1 VVKRIKK
8 EGLLFS
14 FWHFSSSQRER
25 Y

>member
-1 VVKRIKK
+1 VKRIKK